1 MKQVMMVVAL
11 LLGLNAM
18 AQKVQWGIR
27 AGYNAARSYSNDPE
41 IKADGGIFSG
51 YHLGVQ
57 AEFKLSKTWSLQPQL
72 NYNRKGVSVAHDGHA
87 DRFHFNVID
96 LPVNLVYRSSKG
108 FFAGAGPN
116 FGYNLSGGLKAHDD
130 PTENFDF
137 SFGSGVNQI
146 KRFDLGANLMV
157 GYQFKK
163 NYFIS
168 ANYLA
173 GLTNLSNAPGNVWRN
188 NLFGVSVGY
197 VFGKK

>member
-1 MKQVMMVVAL
+1 MKQVMLAL
-11 LLGLNAM
+11 ALFLGFGAM
-18 AQKVQWGIR
+18 AQQKVQWGIR

-41 IKADGGIFSG
+41 IKEDGGILSG
-51 YHLGVQ
+51 YHFGVQ
-57 AEFKLSKTWSLQPQL
+57 AEMKLSKSISLQPQL

-96 LPVNLVYRSSKG
+96 LPVNFVYRSKGG

-116 FGYNLSGGLKAHDD
+116 FGYNLSGGLKSTED

-137 SFGSGVNQI
+137 EFGSKVNEI
-146 KRFDLGANLMV
+146 KRFDLGANFLL

-163 NYFIS
+163 NVFIS

-173 GLTNLSNAPGNVWRN
+173 GMTNLSNAPGNTWRN
-188 NLFGVSVGY
+188 NLFGFSVGY
-197 VFGKK
+197 VFGK